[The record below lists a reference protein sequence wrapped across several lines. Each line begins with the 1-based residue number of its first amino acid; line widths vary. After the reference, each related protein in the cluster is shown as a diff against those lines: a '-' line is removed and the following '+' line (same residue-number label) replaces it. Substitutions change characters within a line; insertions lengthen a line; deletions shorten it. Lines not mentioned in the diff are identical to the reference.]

1 MKFLKNIFA
10 FFIPLTAMLIAFT
23 LYLLTNNIVNS
34 YKIKI
39 SKDYSIVIITN
50 TPLVKDNIDEIA
62 GIKIEKIETLRKDKI
77 INNIKSD
84 LSKSSID
91 LLKKKLPNF
100 YQIYLET
107 FPTTNEL
114 SKIKNTLYQ
123 NKNIRNV
130 EVFSKDHNQ
139 IYLLL
144 LLLNSI
150 SFILFFIILIF
161 AIIIISKQIKLW
173 FYEHNVKISILRL
186 HGASILYSSS
196 SVLKYAIF
204 SSLLA
209 SILVSF
215 FLYYISNNLSV
226 IFPDEIYNII
236 NTPIDVQAE
245 IFKIFLLSFGISV
258 FTILGVLLKY
268 KINND

>member
-1 MKFLKNIFA
+1 MKFLKNTLA

-50 TPLVKDNIDEIA
+50 TPLVKDTIDELA
-62 GIKIEKIETLRKDKI
+62 GIKIEKIETLRKENI

-84 LSKSSID
+84 LSKSSIE
-91 LLKKKLPNF
+91 LLKRKLPNF

-114 SKIKNTLYQ
+114 TEIKDTLYQ

-173 FYEHNVKISILRL
+173 FYEHKVKISILRL

-204 SSLLA
+204 SSVMA
-209 SILVSF
+209 SVIVSF
-215 FLYYISNNLSV
+215 LLYYLSNNLSI
-226 IFPDEIYNII
+226 IFPNEIFEII
-236 NTPIDVQAE
+236 NTPINVKAE
-245 IFKIFLLSFGISV
+245 IFKIFFLSFGISI

-268 KINND
+268 KITND